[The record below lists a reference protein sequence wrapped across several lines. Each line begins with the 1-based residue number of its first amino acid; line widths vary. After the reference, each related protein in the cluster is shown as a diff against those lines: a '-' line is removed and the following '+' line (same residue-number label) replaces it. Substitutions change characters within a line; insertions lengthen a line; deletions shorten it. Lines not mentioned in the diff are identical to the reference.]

1 MRKLR
6 NTVSRFRRADGS
18 FPPLAGGDPAA
29 PVALKGKLDEVNAD
43 IESVR
48 SGAQAKWAAFEQA
61 RNEFASAGNEA
72 NRTDSD
78 EFKKAEQV
86 HKEYSTE
93 AAKLAQLEQV
103 RDGIFRMLSD
113 AGQEPGKQADSGR
126 PSDHDSGHLAERKSL
141 GERAAESADYKRLL
155 QSGALQSDRAGF
167 NAKLADMSVAE
178 VKTLITGL
186 SDTSGG
192 AFITNDRK
200 PYVAQP
206 QRPTS
211 ILDLITIGETGVD
224 AVEYARQTTFTN
236 VAAETAEATATT
248 TGTKP
253 EATIAF
259 EKVTETVKTIAHWVP
274 ATRRSL
280 ADIPQMRTL
289 IDNQLRYGLQY
300 RLEGQIVSGG
310 GTGEDLT
317 GLTAQSNILT
327 QAKSTDSVA
336 DAIHKAITQI
346 RLGFIEPNGVAL
358 HPTDWQLLRLARDDG
373 GYTAGTGA
381 YLYGPPSQG
390 ENPTIWG
397 LPVAV
402 SAAVADDTGI
412 VADFRQATLWLRE
425 GAQIYATDS
434 HSDFFVKNLV
444 AVLAEMRAAFG
455 LLLPQAV
462 CKVTGLD

>member
-1 MRKLR
+1 MRKL
-6 NTVSRFRRADGS
+6 NPSRFRRADGS
-18 FPPLAGGDPAA
+18 YPPLAGGDPVADA
-29 PVALKGKLDEVNAD
+29 PASLKGKLDEVNAD
-43 IESVR
+43 IESARAV
-48 SGAQAKWAAFEQA
+48 AQTKWGAFEQA
-61 RNEFASAGNEA
+61 RNEFAAAGGEA

-86 HKEYSTE
+86 HKEYSAE

-113 AGQEPGKQADSGR
+113 TEPGKQADATQ
-126 PSDHDSGHLAERKSL
+126 PSLTAREVKEVKSL
-141 GERAAESADYKRLL
+141 GERAAVSADYKRLRE
-155 QSGALQSDRAGF
+155 SGALQSERASF

-178 VKTLITGL
+178 VKTLITGV

-200 PYVAQP
+200 PYVPQP
-206 QRPTS
+206 RRAPS

-236 VAAETAEATATT
+236 VAAETAEATTT
-248 TGTKP
+248 DTGTKP

-280 ADIPQMRTL
+280 ADVPQLRTL
-289 IDNQLRYGLQY
+289 IDSQLTYGLQY
-300 RLEGQIVSGG
+300 RLESQIVSGNG
-310 GTGEDLT
+310 SGENLT
-317 GLTAQSNILT
+317 GITAQSNILS
-327 QAKSTDSVA
+327 QAKGSDSVA

-358 HPTDWQLLRLARDDG
+358 HPNDWQLLRLARDDG

-402 SAAVADDTGI
+402 SAAVSDDTGI

-462 CKVTGLD
+462 CKVTSLD

>member
-1 MRKLR
+1 MSATDIK
-6 NTVSRFRRADGS
+6 V
-18 FPPLAGGDPAA
+18 
-29 PVALKGKLDEVNAD
+29 KLDEVNGQ
-43 IESVR
+43 IEQVKTQ
-48 SGAQAKWAAFEQA
+48 AQEAWTAFEQK
-61 RNEFASAGNEA
+61 RDEFAKAGNEA

-78 EFKKAEQV
+78 EFKAAEAV
-86 HKEYSTE
+86 HKRYAEKASE
-93 AAKLAQLEQV
+93 LSELEKV
-103 RDGIFRMLSD
+103 RDGIFRMASL
-113 AGQEPGKQADSGR
+113 
-126 PSDHDSGHLAERKSL
+126 SGHAVPTSDQPGERKDDPEAAERKSL
-141 GERAAESADYKRLL
+141 GERAADSPEYKRLIE
-155 QSGALQSDRAGF
+155 SGALSSDRASF
-167 NAKLADMSVAE
+167 AAKLADMDVAE

-200 PYVAQP
+200 PYVQQP
-206 QRPTS
+206 RRPVS
-211 ILDLITIGETGVD
+211 VLDLITIGETGVD

-280 ADIPQMRTL
+280 ADVPQMQTL
-289 IDNQLRYGLQY
+289 IDSQLRYGLQY
-300 RLEGQIVSGG
+300 RLESQIVAGG
-310 GTGEDLT
+310 GTGEDLK
-317 GLTAQSNILT
+317 GLLNQSNILT

-346 RLGFIEPNGVAL
+346 RLGFVEPNGVGI
-358 HPTDWQLLRLARDDG
+358 HPTDWELLRLARDDG

-381 YLYGPPSQG
+381 YLYGPPSADVQ
-390 ENPTIWG
+390 PTIWG

-402 SAAVADDTGI
+402 SAAFSDDTAV

-425 GAQIYATDS
+425 GATVLATDS

-444 AVLAEMRAAFG
+444 AILAEMRAAFG